1 MTVKIVTDSTSYI
14 PDFLLHQFEISVVSQ
29 NVVDEGQCERELDI
43 DEEKF
48 YEKLAIRKD
57 LPSSSQPSVDEF
69 HEVFENHIKN
79 GDDIVGVFVSSE
91 MSGTYETALMVK
103 NILLEKYPEA
113 NIELIDSRVNI
124 MQLGFATIAAARAAK
139 AGKDIPG
146 VVDAIQKNLNRS
158 RILFVPETLEYLKR
172 GGRIGTAK
180 ALIGSVLQI
189 KPILTVK
196 DGKTGVFSN
205 ARTKKRALEKMM
217 NEFYENIKE
226 HGLGDVIIH
235 HIHCEKQARSIADKI
250 GEKIDR
256 AVGLAPIGPVAGL
269 HVGPGTIGIAYYTKE
284 ELK

>member
-1 MTVKIVTDSTSYI
+1 MSVKIITDSTSYI
-14 PDFLLHQFEISVVSQ
+14 PDFLLNQFDISVISQ
-29 NVVDEGQCERELDI
+29 NVVDEGRCERELDI
-43 DEEKF
+43 DEDKF
-48 YEKLAIRKD
+48 YEKLVNRND

-69 HEVFENHIKN
+69 HEMFENYIKN
-79 GDDIVGVFVSSE
+79 GHEIVGVFVSSE

-103 NILLEKYPEA
+103 NIILEKYSEA
-113 NIELIDSRVNI
+113 KIELIDSRVNI
-124 MQLGFATIAAARAAK
+124 MQLGFATLAAARAAK
-139 AGKDIPG
+139 AGKTVSEIIEA
-146 VVDAIQKNLNRS
+146 VQRNLKRS

-205 ARTKKRALEKMM
+205 ARTKKRALEKMV
-217 NEFYENIKE
+217 NEFYESIKE

-235 HIHCEKQARSIADKI
+235 HIHCEKQAKSIADKI
-250 GEKIDR
+250 GEKIDK

-284 ELK
+284 ELN